1 MWNMLLAALRISA
14 VTWVLCGFLYPLLVT
29 GMARVVFPD
38 QANGSLVMR
47 ADGGVAGSRL
57 VGQLWEGP
65 QWFHGRPSATT
76 DTDPKDPSK
85 TIPAPYNAANSSS
98 SNYGPTSQALNDR
111 LLGDRKA
118 LEANAPETTGRLL
131 PSDMLTASGSGLD
144 PDITPANAKLQAVSV
159 AKARGMSVAQLDAM
173 IAQHTTGRDLWMF
186 GEPRVNVMA
195 LNYALERAQAG
206 RRTSAAR
213 IDVLLTYSD

>member
-1 MWNMLLAALRISA
+1 MWNMLLAALRISV

-29 GMARVVFPD
+29 GMARAVFPD
-38 QANGSLVMR
+38 QANGSLVKR
-47 ADGGVAGSRL
+47 LDGGVAGSRL
-57 VGQLWEGP
+57 VGQVWEGA

-98 SNYGPTSQALNDR
+98 SNLGPTSQALNDR
-111 LLGDRKA
+111 LLADRKT
-118 LEANAPETTGRLL
+118 LEAGAPEMAGHLL

-144 PDITPANAKLQAVSV
+144 PDITPANARLQAVTV
-159 AKARGMSVAQLDAM
+159 AKVRGMPVASLDAL
-173 IAQHTTGRDLWMF
+173 IAQHTTGRDLWVF

-213 IDVLLTYSD
+213 IDALLTQRD